1 MILVLV
7 VAGKNSKTAM
17 EQTNNIIEKIREN
30 LLAVAD
36 EKTAESTKR
45 FFKNEIFCLGV
56 KSPDVKKITKDIHNS
71 FLKNQKKEFVF
82 DIAEKIMQNKSLEEF
97 SMASEFIFSCKNQY
111 TKEDMSFFE
120 KIIDNYVSN
129 WASCDVF
136 CNHTVGAFV
145 ELFPEYVDSLK
156 EWTKSDNL
164 WKRRAS
170 AVSLI
175 IPARK
180 ALFLDDILYIAE
192 NLLIDK
198 EDMVQ
203 KGYGWLLKAAS
214 LTETF
219 VHIDETTKTTHHDAV
234 FNFIL
239 KYKGKMPRT
248 SLRYAIEKFNPEEK
262 KICMAK

>member
-1 MILVLV
+1 
-7 VAGKNSKTAM
+7 M
-17 EQTNNIIEKIREN
+17 EQTNNIIEKIREK
-30 LLAVAD
+30 LFFVAD
-36 EKTAESTKR
+36 EKTADSTKR

-56 KSPDVKKITKDIHNS
+56 KSPDVKIITKDIYNT

-82 DIAEKIMQNKSLEEF
+82 DLAEKLMQNKSLEEF

-111 TKEDMSFFE
+111 VKEDMVFFE

-145 ELFPEYVDSLK
+145 ELFPKKISILK
-156 EWTKSDNL
+156 KWTKSDNL
-164 WKRRAS
+164 WKRRAF